1 MNLLTPQQII
11 DELKAATGDGF
22 LNSRVTEWSE
32 GIKGLKS
39 RQIWAQISR
48 EALRPAIQKI
58 ITIHFP
64 HVSVIAFADTGAQVD
79 LVYHLYIYWGIP
91 KEEILIT
98 LTVSLDKTDLKI
110 PTITDLIPGALTS
123 EREKQE
129 MLGIEVV
136 DIPDGR
142 RLFLPDDFPENIFP
156 WRKDETGVP
165 DGMVK
170 NLWATGREGVA
181 TCVIPPAPPKPEPP
195 PASNPDNPVHPV

>member
-22 LNSRVTEWSE
+22 LDSRITEWSE
-32 GIKGLKS
+32 GLKGLKS
-39 RQIWAQISR
+39 HHIWAHVSR
-48 EALRPAIQKI
+48 DALRPAIQKI

-64 HVSVIAFADTGAQVD
+64 HVSVIAFGDTGSQVD
-79 LVYHLYIYWGIP
+79 LVYHLCIYWGIP
-91 KEEILIT
+91 KEEILIS
-98 LTVSLDKTDLKI
+98 LTVSLDKTDLRI

-129 MLGIEVV
+129 MLGIEVI

-142 RLFLPDDFPENIFP
+142 RLFLPEDFPPGVFP

-170 NLWATGREGVA
+170 NLWATGRDGVA
-181 TCVIPPAPPKPEPP
+181 TCAIPPEPPKPETPS
-195 PASNPDNPVHPV
+195 ASATP